1 LFNEISFSPK
11 KYVVKVVDDKILFIM
26 TLFYV
31 LMVDKLSF
39 LYVLFEK
46 RIKIGLRI
54 EKWGQRLVNVSLKHD
69 HGSIKADHSKDNQ
82 SYS

>member
-1 LFNEISFSPK
+1 LFNEISFSLK

-54 EKWGQRLVNVSLKHD
+54 EKRGTGW
-69 HGSIKADHSKDNQ
+69 
-82 SYS
+82 